1 MYEISDIVQ
10 YKKDGNI
17 YTIKKIAIPFYT
29 LYGINNRSIVVCE
42 EKDIDKISNDE
53 IKHIYNK
60 DENKKKRVV
69 NLFKT
74 RKNNTALFGR
84 VLHIDGDEE
93 FLNKCLNLYQDL
105 GIYAY
110 GVALNEKDIY
120 QHIEKIILEI
130 TPDIIVFTGHD
141 QFYGDDIKSLDN
153 YENSKYFIKAIRK
166 VRKHFLDVVIIAGAC
181 SSHFEALIGSGA
193 NFASSPKRVNTHTY
207 DPAICAIKVA
217 TTPYDQRVDFKNI
230 YKYIENGKEA
240 LGGIETKG
248 KMKLLM

>member
-1 MYEISDIVQ
+1 MYEIYDIVR
-10 YKKDGNI
+10 YKIDNYI
-17 YTIKKIAIPFYT
+17 YSIKKINIPFYT
-29 LYGINNRSIVVCE
+29 LYGINNRKIIVCKE
-42 EKDIDKISNDE
+42 EDIEKISKEE
-53 IKHIYNK
+53 INYIYNK
-60 DENKKKRVV
+60 DENKKRKVI

-84 VLHIDGDEE
+84 ILHIDGDEE
-93 FLNKCLNLYQDL
+93 FLNKCLSLYKEL

-110 GVALNEKDIY
+110 GVSLNEKEIY
-120 QHIEKIILEI
+120 MHIEKIILEL

-141 QFYGDDIKSLDN
+141 QYYGENIKDIEN
-153 YENSKYFIKAIRK
+153 YENSKYFVKAIRI
-166 VRKHFLDVVIIAGAC
+166 VRKYFSDVVIIAGAC

-217 TTPYDQRVDFKNI
+217 TTPYDQRVDFRNI
-230 YKYIENGKEA
+230 YKYIENGKDA
-240 LGGIETKG
+240 IGGIETNG